1 MLPIRLSALA
11 DRQIDEADL
20 WWRENRTKAP
30 NAIREEIERVSALI
44 ASHPNV
50 GARARHVTL
59 RGVRRIHIER
69 VHYEIYYRVHDDFVE
84 ILAFWGSRRGS
95 APPI

>member
-20 WWRENRTKAP
+20 WWRANRTKAP
-30 NAIREEIERVSALI
+30 NAVREEIERVTGLL

-50 GARARHVTL
+50 GAKVRHVAL

-69 VHYEIYYRVHDDFVE
+69 VHYDIYYRAHRDFVE
-84 ILAFWGSRRGS
+84 ILAFWGARRGTP
-95 APPI
+95 PPI